1 VHKGLLISG
10 YHSISQASWAEFIVK
25 QVSDIEWSTIA
36 LPPRY
41 FSWRMRGNPLSIGQ
55 LAPDVLAQPFDILLA
70 TSSID
75 LATVQ
80 SIYPSLRNIPSIL
93 YFHDN
98 QFAYPESN
106 NPQSVV
112 DWQITAIYSAIRAD
126 KLVFNSQFNR
136 DSFLHGV
143 KKLLKKMPDLA
154 PKQLALTLE
163 QKATIL
169 PAPIKEQ
176 LITKATEQRNKM
188 RIVWNHRWEWDK
200 CPELLEKIVEKL
212 KNHSERIELIITG
225 QQFRT
230 VPDSFKR
237 LQLQSDLI
245 SHCQFV
251 EDKTHYQTLLASCDV
266 VLSTAIHE
274 FQGIAVLEAVEAG
287 CVPLL
292 PNRLSYPE
300 IFDHKFLYL
309 GSGSIDK
316 QAISAVDTIL
326 SWQEDGIPSA
336 PTVSSFHESKLRP
349 RFIELMASL
358 LPEPQ

>member
-1 VHKGLLISG
+1 MRKGLLISG
-10 YHSISQASWAEFIVK
+10 YHSISQASWAEFIVN

-55 LAPDVLAQPFDILLA
+55 MSPDRLTQPVDILLA
-70 TSSID
+70 TSSVD

-80 SIYPSLRNIPSIL
+80 SIYPALRNTSSLL

-136 DSFLHGV
+136 DSFLQGV
-143 KKLLKKMPDLA
+143 HKLIKKMPDLA
-154 PKQLALTLE
+154 PKQLAITLA

-169 PAPIKEQ
+169 PVPIKEQ
-176 LITKATEQRNKM
+176 LNTGATEQSKKM

-200 CPELLEKIVEKL
+200 CPELLERIVDRL
-212 KNHSERIELIITG
+212 KKHSENIEFIITG

-237 LQLQSDLI
+237 LQQQSDLI

-251 EDKTHYQTLLASCDV
+251 DNKTHYQTLLASCDV

-300 IFDHKFLYL
+300 MFEPNYLYL
-309 GSGSIDK
+309 GSGAIDK
-316 QAISAVDTIL
+316 QASSAVSTIL
-326 SWQEDGIPSA
+326 SWLKNGLPSA
-336 PTVSSFHESKLRP
+336 PTVCSFHESTLQP
-349 RFIELMASL
+349 RYVELIDSL
-358 LPEPQ
+358 LP

>member
-1 VHKGLLISG
+1 MRKGLLISG
-10 YHSISQASWAEFIVK
+10 YHSISQASWSDFIVN
-25 QVSDIEWSTIA
+25 QVADISWSIIA

-55 LAPDVLAQPFDILLA
+55 LAPKHLDQNYDVLLA

-80 SIYPSLRNIPSIL
+80 SIYPALRQTPSIL

-98 QFAYPESN
+98 QFAYPASN

-126 KLVFNSQFNR
+126 KLVFNSQYNQ
-136 DSFLHGV
+136 DSFLSGV
-143 KKLLKKMPDLA
+143 KKLLKKMPDLV
-154 PKQLALTLE
+154 PKQLAITLQ
-163 QKATIL
+163 QKATVL
-169 PAPIKEQ
+169 AVPIQKQTIGKKPTPEKNQ
-176 LITKATEQRNKM
+176 KL

-200 CPELLEKIVEKL
+200 SPELLESIINKL
-212 KNHSERIELIITG
+212 QKHSENFELIITG

-230 VPDSFKR
+230 VPVSFKR
-237 LQLQSDLI
+237 IQLQSKLI

-251 EDKTHYQTLLASCDV
+251 EDKNQYQQMLTTCDV

-300 IFDHKFLYL
+300 MFEANYLYL
-309 GSGSIDK
+309 GEGSLEQ
-316 QAISAVDTIL
+316 QATSAVDTLINWL
-326 SWQEDGIPSA
+326 ENGLPTIPD
-336 PTVSSFHESKLRP
+336 VNSFHESNLQPKYA
-349 RFIELMASL
+349 ELITSL
-358 LPEPQ
+358 LFK